1 MKIIDSFLN
10 KITMYKLTLYYLILL
25 VGAAVLV
32 LRSVDIII
40 ASLIAVATCI
50 VANYILA
57 KIFKVATNNESAY
70 ITALILTLI
79 VPTNLPVN
87 LAFIIAASVVA
98 MLAKYLLVIE
108 KRHIFN
114 PAAVSVVAISLLS
127 PEHAATWWVGTP
139 LMLPFVLVGGLLL
152 IRKIQREQMVM
163 YFLLAYLLVIAAGL
177 FVSGGSLMA
186 ILTLWQ
192 KSILYSPVFFFAFAM
207 LTEPLTSPANTRQ
220 RSYYAIVT
228 ALFFATPQL
237 RFLTIGLTPE
247 MALCI
252 GNVFSYLINPN
263 YKLELFLKWKE
274 QLSKD
279 TYVFG
284 FQKQKDFA
292 FIPGQYMEWT
302 LPHRKV
308 DSRGNRRYFSIA
320 SSPTENDLMMAV
332 KFYDKSSSFKK
343 ELIELT
349 NTKKIIANQVAGDF
363 VLPKNLKIPLVF
375 IAGGVGIAP
384 FRSMIRYIIDKN
396 LSTDIIL
403 LYTNRSQDDILFKD
417 IFQKAEQNGV
427 KTIYNLTDTQ
437 NIPAGWQG
445 SSGYITAEKI
455 QTLIPDFKNR
465 TYYLSGPQLM
475 VQNFE
480 ETLKKA
486 GISKAQ
492 IITDFFPGYEEK

>member
-1 MKIIDSFLN
+1 
-10 KITMYKLTLYYLILL
+10 
-25 VGAAVLV
+25 
-32 LRSVDIII
+32 
-40 ASLIAVATCI
+40 
-50 VANYILA
+50 
-57 KIFKVATNNESAY
+57 
-70 ITALILTLI
+70 
-79 VPTNLPVN
+79 
-87 LAFIIAASVVA
+87 
-98 MLAKYLLVIE
+98 
-108 KRHIFN
+108 
-114 PAAVSVVAISLLS
+114 
-127 PEHAATWWVGTP
+127 
-139 LMLPFVLVGGLLL
+139 
-152 IRKIQREQMVM
+152 
-163 YFLLAYLLVIAAGL
+163 
-177 FVSGGSLMA
+177 
-186 ILTLWQ
+186 
-192 KSILYSPVFFFAFAM
+192 
-207 LTEPLTSPANTRQ
+207 
-220 RSYYAIVT
+220 
-228 ALFFATPQL
+228 
-237 RFLTIGLTPE
+237 